1 MDDVIIPIPA
11 NASARRKNR
20 PQKNSMIVLM
30 TAPPLLN
37 CLRSQLQKCDQIH
50 HQVAKDQA
58 SRSKKRHPEQC
69 VQTRKRIFIDDL
81 LRPIHSLD
89 ITVYDIL
96 NLDKSISNVTREQPK
111 LRSFI
116 SELEQEREK
125 KLEEIKGLQSEID
138 GIYQQEDERT
148 HLRDINARRGK
159 VIGRI
164 SLWIESV
171 ENDTESD
178 KQEQIIKSIEDRIQ
192 EIDEILDADSVEDRK
207 QSALS
212 RIQEN
217 IPRIS

>member
-1 MDDVIIPIPA
+1 MIK
-11 NASARRKNR
+11 ASIA
-20 PQKNSMIVLM
+20 
-30 TAPPLLN
+30 
-37 CLRSQLQKCDQIH
+37 
-50 HQVAKDQA
+50 
-58 SRSKKRHPEQC
+58 
-69 VQTRKRIFIDDL
+69 
-81 LRPIHSLD
+81 
-89 ITVYDIL
+89 

-207 QSALS
+207 QSVCDVRTCLAACAVYSAERLHQRKNAS
-212 RIQEN
+212 GCR
-217 IPRIS
+217 P